1 MTKKIDITTS
11 ASINKDIVG
20 PEKIEEA
27 LMQISACKHVRLTV
41 DFDKETG
48 NVNIEIIRS
57 NEPTKKRTL
66 LPGDSLNFKHEFNID
81 MTRVVRGDHPFPIN
95 IKYKGEKYLLNRT
108 KNDKLLLT
116 K

>member
-1 MTKKIDITTS
+1 MTEKIDITTS
-11 ASINKDIVG
+11 ASINKDLVG

-41 DFDKETG
+41 DFDKET
-48 NVNIEIIRS
+48 NKVNIEIIRP

-66 LPGDSLNFKHEFNID
+66 LPGDSLNFKHEFNVD

-95 IKYKGEKYLLNRT
+95 IEYKGEKYLLNRT
-108 KNDKLLLT
+108 KNDKLLLM